1 DAPKVASR
9 ASDLQFPQ
17 AWISHS
23 TNECVQTETERTR
36 TEAWD
41 ATMAGR
47 IEKWAKK
54 EGIQPSGPGSTV
66 EATAKVR
73 PFLREVFDK
82 LKIRTFLD
90 VPCGDMTWMPGV
102 EYMGGDISPSLV
114 ASNLRSF
121 ASDAKFANR
130 FAVFDITCMI
140 PPKVDMIHTRDV
152 FIHLDSNLSM
162 QALRNFERSG
172 SKYVAIPNW
181 PSLDGS
187 SNEYH
192 PKGQA
197 YDNVHRYNLE
207 LPPYCLP
214 SPMYSSQN
222 LGTDGLNLLGVWE
235 LPALGRGTRPGCR

>member
-1 DAPKVASR
+1 
-9 ASDLQFPQ
+9 
-17 AWISHS
+17 
-23 TNECVQTETERTR
+23 
-36 TEAWD
+36 
-41 ATMAGR
+41 MMGR
-47 IEKWAKK
+47 MQKSQ
-54 EGIQPSGPGSTV
+54 GPQPSGPGSSL
-66 EATAKVR
+66 ESTAKVR

-82 LKIRTFLD
+82 LEIRTFLD
-90 VPCGDMTWMPGV
+90 VPCGDMTWMPRVNLTGI

-114 ASNLRSF
+114 ASNLQSF
-121 ASDAKFANR
+121 ASDATFANR
-130 FAVFDITCMI
+130 FAVFDITCMV

-172 SKYVAIPNW
+172 SKYVAIPHW

-187 SNEYH
+187 TNEYH

-197 YDNVHRYNLE
+197 YQNYHRFNLE

-214 SPMYSSQN
+214 SPLYSSQN

-235 LPALGRGTRPGCR
+235 LPALGRGTRPECSKPQ